1 VHMQDRA
8 VGPIGAQA
16 AMLSDVFE
24 VLVDGRVHSQAGGL
38 RLDVRSFGLRQ
49 QAGFGGTELD

>member
-1 VHMQDRA
+1 MQDWA

-24 VLVDGRVHSQAGGL
+24 VLVDGRVHSQAVGL